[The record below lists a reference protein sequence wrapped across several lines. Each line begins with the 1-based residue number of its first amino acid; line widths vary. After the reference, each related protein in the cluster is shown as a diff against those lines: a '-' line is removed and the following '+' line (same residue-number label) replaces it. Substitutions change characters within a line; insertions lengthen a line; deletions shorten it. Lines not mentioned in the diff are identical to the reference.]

1 LDYKVFSPETYE
13 RSGSVVIFNGT
24 VPLISHLTFESGRYN
39 FLEIC
44 AKFNLFIVTQIYLPG
59 LCKDDTRKSIARY
72 IWTRHFV

>member
-1 LDYKVFSPETYE
+1 MDYKVFSPETYE

-72 IWTRHFV
+72 KY

>member
-39 FLEIC
+39 LSNPVLR
-44 AKFNLFIVTQIYLPG
+44 NL
-59 LCKDDTRKSIARY
+59 C
-72 IWTRHFV
+72 